1 MSDFDDNGF
10 PRIIKSSG
18 KGDDSSGGGPRFP
31 DEFPEFDPEQTGRF
45 AVIGLLALLAVWGL
59 WSSYFQVSTDEDA
72 VVLRFGKY
80 LRTAG
85 PGPHL
90 KVPFGVDR
98 VYRVP
103 TKRQMKMEFGF
114 RTSKAQQRSSYARGN
129 SSKGESIMLTGDLN
143 VVDLEWVVQYQI
155 RDPKAYLFHAREID
169 LVIRDLSEAV
179 LRLVVGDV
187 GVNYVLTGGREVIVQ
202 QVKDALSEAVQLY
215 DLGIAIDQVI
225 IQDVNPPEA
234 VKQSFNEVNEAQQE
248 REEAINMAKKA
259 YNNAVP
265 KARGSAEQ
273 LVSQAEG
280 YAMERVN
287 RSKGD
292 VANFVAMQ
300 EAYSKSRSV
309 TRARL
314 HLETLQEVLPK
325 ISKKWV
331 VAGAKAGVLKHM
343 DLGKGVK

>member
-1 MSDFDDNGF
+1 MSGFDDNGF
-10 PRIIKSSG
+10 PRIIKSQG
-18 KGDDSSGGGPRFP
+18 KKGGGQGGIRPP
-31 DEFPEFDPEQTGRF
+31 GDFPEFDPEQSGRM
-45 AVIGLLALLAVWGL
+45 ALLGVLGLLLVWGV
-59 WSSYFQVSTDEDA
+59 WSAYFQVGTDEEA
-72 VVLRFGKY
+72 VVLRFGRY

-90 KVPFGVDR
+90 KLPFNIDS
-98 VYRVP
+98 VYNVP

-114 RTSKAQQRSSYARGN
+114 RTTKAQQRSSYRRGSN
-129 SSKGESIMLTGDLN
+129 GKSESIMLTGDLN
-143 VVDLEWVVQYQI
+143 VVDVEWVVQYQI

-187 GVNYVLTGGREVIVQ
+187 GVNYVLTGGREAIVQ
-202 QVKDALSEAVQLY
+202 QVKDSLSTAVAKY
-215 DLGIAIDQVI
+215 DLGIKIDQVI

-248 REEAINMAKKA
+248 REEAINMAKKS

-265 KARGSAEQ
+265 KARGSAAQ
-273 LVSQAEG
+273 LISQAEG
-280 YAMERVN
+280 YALERVN
-287 RSKGD
+287 QSKGD

-300 EAYSKSRSV
+300 AAYAKSRSV

-314 HLETLQEVLPK
+314 HLEMMQEVLPK
-325 ISKKWV
+325 VKRKWV
-331 VAGAKAGVLKHM
+331 VSGAKGGVLKHM
-343 DLGKGVK
+343 DLGGAVR